1 MSQVTLRLLRFT
13 YKKLKAK
20 LTVSDSKTLFHEQF
34 PYVIPSLYK
43 RIVDE
48 MLVELNLLN
57 HQNEFT
63 QDIYFCVGLTE
74 TFNEL
79 TNGYEPKEHL
89 TKLFNALCISTDFI
103 PDDIKEKSSKAL
115 KQHEG
120 KDTKEIFDLI
130 IKNNSTKNYYS
141 RIFIL
146 GIYKI
151 IKLAND
157 FKEETDISKLE
168 ILTKLTNELNLP
180 LTKVEKDIS
189 IYTSN
194 LKKFEQAK
202 ELLRETI
209 LSEREKRKKIEK

>member
-1 MSQVTLRLLRFT
+1 MSQLTLRLLRFT
-13 YKKLKAK
+13 YKKLKEK

-34 PYVIPSLYK
+34 PFVIPNLYK

-57 HQNEFT
+57 HQSEFS
-63 QDIYFCVGLTE
+63 QDSYFCVGLSE
-74 TFNEL
+74 TFKEL

-89 TKLFNALCISTDFI
+89 EKLFSALC
-103 PDDIKEKSSKAL
+103 
-115 KQHEG
+115 
-120 KDTKEIFDLI
+120 
-130 IKNNSTKNYYS
+130 NSTNFNPEEISKISEGTIKSHNAKNMEEISNKIIQNSSNKVYYS
-141 RIFIL
+141 RILIL

-151 IKLAND
+151 ITLAND
-157 FKEETDISKLE
+157 FKEDIDISKLE
-168 ILTKLTNELNLP
+168 ILSKLANELNLP

-189 IYTSN
+189 IYTNN

>member
-1 MSQVTLRLLRFT
+1 MSQLTLRLLRFT
-13 YKKLKAK
+13 YKKLKEK

-34 PYVIPSLYK
+34 PFVIPNLYK

-57 HQNEFT
+57 HQSEFS
-63 QDIYFCVGLTE
+63 QDSYFCVGLSE
-74 TFNEL
+74 TFKEL
-79 TNGYEPKEHL
+79 TKGYEPKDHVE
-89 TKLFNALCISTDFI
+89 KLFNALC
-103 PDDIKEKSSKAL
+103 
-115 KQHEG
+115 
-120 KDTKEIFDLI
+120 
-130 IKNNSTKNYYS
+130 NSTNFNPEEISKISEATIESHNAKNIEEISNKIIQNSSNKIYYS
-141 RIFIL
+141 RILIL

-151 IKLAND
+151 ITQAND
-157 FKEETDISKLE
+157 FKEEADISKLE
-168 ILTKLTNELNLP
+168 IFTKLSNELNLP
-180 LTKVEKDIS
+180 LNKVEKDIS

>member
-1 MSQVTLRLLRFT
+1 
-13 YKKLKAK
+13 
-20 LTVSDSKTLFHEQF
+20 
-34 PYVIPSLYK
+34 
-43 RIVDE
+43 

-57 HQNEFT
+57 HQSEFT
-63 QDIYFCVGLTE
+63 QDKYFCVGLYE
-74 TFNEL
+74 TFKEL
-79 TNGYEPKEHL
+79 TNGYEPKVHL
-89 TKLFNALCISTDFI
+89 EKLFKALCNSTNFI
-103 PDDIKEKSSKAL
+103 PDEIIQISEETIKSNINKNLE
-115 KQHEG
+115 
-120 KDTKEIFDLI
+120 EISNKI
-130 IKNNSTKNYYS
+130 IKDSSEKVYYS
-141 RIFIL
+141 RILIL

-157 FKEETDISKLE
+157 FQDEKDISKLE
-168 ILTKLTNELNLP
+168 ILTKISQKLNLP